1 MLSPAL
7 DFVERTDTESYTDRM
22 TAKHLKTTFAVV
34 LLTAAGCS
42 RPKQYRLGE
51 AIPIGSYTMSIS
63 MTEMTHLVH
72 QRQLVVF
79 YRCTEA
85 GGASVSQSERE
96 AFLSACR
103 SPRFRLLD
111 GRENEYAPEEV
122 VLAAMYRADRT
133 AYQES
138 YTHDED
144 SRVII
149 LASRPRT
156 RKKQTCAE
164 SALHGTPEQWVVV
177 FDVPEDATKFTLE
190 LKPSLFGSSA
200 AAIIALG
207 RRKTGRPRGR
217 DS

>member
-79 YRCTEA
+79 YRCTGA

-144 SRVII
+144 SRVINPSVEAKNKKEADVCGI
-149 LASRPRT
+149 GAARPSRAMGR
-156 RKKQTCAE
+156 
-164 SALHGTPEQWVVV
+164 
-177 FDVPEDATKFTLE
+177 
-190 LKPSLFGSSA
+190 SL
-200 AAIIALG
+200 
-207 RRKTGRPRGR
+207 
-217 DS
+217 

>member
-79 YRCTEA
+79 YRCTGA

-122 VLAAMYRADRT
+122 VWAAMYRA
-133 AYQES
+133 A
-138 YTHDED
+138 
-144 SRVII
+144 
-149 LASRPRT
+149 
-156 RKKQTCAE
+156 
-164 SALHGTPEQWVVV
+164 
-177 FDVPEDATKFTLE
+177 LE

-200 AAIIALG
+200 AAIITLD
-207 RRKTGRPRGR
+207 R
-217 DS
+217 